1 MTNLWCRNRNC
12 VSTMSPAPDDLFVVT
27 TLFGKRVFVQPIRD
41 YEKALATAQRFAD
54 LVLHPRP
61 IVVKVL
67 CLTHAEMTD
76 ALGIDPAT
84 VFQGQTPKQ
93 EAELRQLV
101 VTACKTALLDSPES
115 AVRADAM
122 QLLINM
128 GELK

>member
-1 MTNLWCRNRNC
+1 MTNLWSRNRNC

-54 LVLHPRP
+54 LVQHPRP

-84 VFQGQTPKQ
+84 VFQGQTPAQ

-101 VTACKTALLDSPES
+101 VTACKTALLDSPDS

-122 QLLINM
+122 QLLINI

>member
-1 MTNLWCRNRNC
+1 MNIWSHNRNC
-12 VSTMSPAPDDLFVVT
+12 VSAMSPAPDDLFVVT

-41 YEKALATAQRFAD
+41 YSKALATAQRFAD
-54 LVLHPRP
+54 MVQHPRP

-67 CLTHAEMTD
+67 CLTHDEMTD

-84 VFQGQTPKQ
+84 VFQGQTPEQ

-101 VTACKTALLDSPES
+101 VTACKTALLDSPQA

-122 QLLINM
+122 RLLIIM

>member
-1 MTNLWCRNRNC
+1 MTNFWCRNRNC
-12 VSTMSPAPDDLFVVT
+12 VSTMSPAPDDLFVMT

-54 LVLHPRP
+54 LVRHPRP

-67 CLTHAEMTD
+67 CLAHAEMTE

-84 VFQGQTPKQ
+84 AFQGQTATQ

-101 VTACKTALLDSPES
+101 VTACKTAFWTAPTRQF
-115 AVRADAM
+115 VPT
-122 QLLINM
+122 
-128 GELK
+128 